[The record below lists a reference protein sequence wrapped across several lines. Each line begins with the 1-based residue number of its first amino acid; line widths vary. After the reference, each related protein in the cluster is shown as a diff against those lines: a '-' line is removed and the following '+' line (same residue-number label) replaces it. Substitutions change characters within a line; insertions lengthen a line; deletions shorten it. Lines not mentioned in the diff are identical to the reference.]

1 MFNDKRC
8 KKVVFAAHCVLNQNA
23 KIDQCAHYPGAIKEV
38 AELLVNSGIGII
50 QMPCPEMLYLGLDRE
65 LDESTKPTV
74 ESEDSRV
81 FERMSEDNSKALCKK
96 IANNIVYQI
105 KEYQKHNF
113 EVIGLIGINGSPTC
127 GIETAWAEG
136 METNENGVFI
146 KLLRDELWKNKISI
160 KMIGIKA
167 NNPEL
172 AVKSIKELLDS
183 IKNTV

>member
-1 MFNDKRC
+1 MFNDKRG
-8 KKVVFAAHCVLNQNA
+8 KKVVLVAHCVLNQNA

-38 AELLVNSGIGII
+38 AEILINNGVGII

-65 LDESTKPTV
+65 VDKSTKPTV

-81 FERMSEDNSKALCKK
+81 FERMSEDNSQALCKK

-136 METNENGVFI
+136 IETNENGVFI
-146 KLLRDELWKNKISI
+146 KLLKDELCKNNISI
-160 KMIGIKA
+160 NMIGIKA
-167 NNPEL
+167 YNLEL
-172 AVKSIKELLDS
+172 AVKSVKEMLDS
-183 IKNTV
+183 I